1 MLSPRVLFLIFCGSL
16 IVLISF
22 GIRSSFGLMMG
33 PISEGLGWTV
43 GVFSISIAIQNLVWG
58 LTQPIAG
65 ALADRFGSA
74 KVISFCAFLYIVGL
88 VIMAHTVTPTM
99 MHLSQGVL
107 IGMAL
112 SGTAFGVVL
121 SAIAR
126 LVPEE
131 QRSLALGIGTAS
143 GSLGQ
148 FLVVPVGQE
157 LLSAYGWEL
166 TLILFTVLA
175 ALMIPASLATR
186 GAAVVSG
193 PPQRASE
200 ALSEAARHKSY
211 WYLTLGFFV
220 CGFHVAFIAAHLPF
234 YLTENG
240 LPAYTGAWA
249 IALIGAFNIVGSL
262 TAGWLGGHHS
272 KKYLLSFIYLA
283 RGFVIAAFVMIPLSQ
298 TTVFVF
304 AALMGLLWLSTVPL
318 TSGLV
323 GQMFGTR
330 HMGMLFGIVF
340 LSHQIGS
347 FLGVGLGG
355 LLFDRTGS
363 YDLIWWIGV
372 ALGVASAIVHWP
384 IDERPVVRL
393 AVPAAPLAVDV
404 PSGLDD

>member
-1 MLSPRVLFLIFCGSL
+1 MISPRVLFLIFCGSL
-16 IVLISF
+16 IVLI
-22 GIRSSFGLMMG
+22 LG
-33 PISEGLGWTV
+33 PISDGLGWTAE
-43 GVFSISIAIQNLVWG
+43 VFSISIAIQNLLWG
-58 LTQPIAG
+58 VMQPVAG
-65 ALADRFGSA
+65 AIADRYGSA
-74 KVISFCAFLYIVGL
+74 KVISFCAFLYICGL
-88 VIMAHTVTPTM
+88 VIMAHTVTPSM

-121 SAIAR
+121 AAIAR

-157 LLSAYGWEL
+157 LLTNYGWEF
-166 TLILFTVLA
+166 TLIVFAFLA

-186 GAAVVSG
+186 GTAAFAG

-200 ALSEAARHKSY
+200 ALREAGRHMSY

-234 YLTENG
+234 YLTDNG
-240 LPAYTGAWA
+240 LPAATGAWA
-249 IALIGAFNIVGSL
+249 IALIGLFNIIGSL
-262 TAGWLGGHHS
+262 TAGWLGGRRS

-283 RGFVIAAFVMIPLSQ
+283 RAVVIAAFVVLPLSQ
-298 TTVFVF
+298 TSVFVF

-340 LSHQIGS
+340 FSHQIGS
-347 FLGVGLGG
+347 FLGVWLGG
-355 LLFDRTGS
+355 RLFVQTGS

-393 AVPAAPLAVDV
+393 AVPDQPVTQ
-404 PSGLDD
+404 GGN